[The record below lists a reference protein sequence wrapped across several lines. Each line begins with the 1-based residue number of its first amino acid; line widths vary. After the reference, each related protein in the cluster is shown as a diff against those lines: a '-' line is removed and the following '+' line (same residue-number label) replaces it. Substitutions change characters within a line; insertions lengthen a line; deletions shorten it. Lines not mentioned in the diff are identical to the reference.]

1 MQRLLINSNFII
13 FAIIKLYYKF
23 YEFEELNYFLLNHF
37 RIVKNQKFWSSIL
50 VNMMKR
56 HC

>member
-1 MQRLLINSNFII
+1 
-13 FAIIKLYYKF
+13 LYYKF

>member
-1 MQRLLINSNFII
+1 MQRLLISSNCII
-13 FAIIKLYYKF
+13 FSIIKLYYKL
-23 YEFEELNYFLLNHF
+23 YEFKKLKYFLLNHF